1 MASYDYIEEAGLII
15 PDTSQTLAEVQAEFR
30 AVFGDDL
37 DVDPST
43 PQGTLIARIAEE
55 RDAIARN
62 NAELANQINP
72 DYANNVFLDAIYG
85 LSGGTRRPAVKT
97 IVTDVVLTGTPGTL
111 VTRGAI
117 AVTTS
122 GDQFELMQQREI
134 PASGTITGDFLALE
148 AGPIEVEAGA
158 LNGIETSILGWTGVY
173 NPMAGVTGRPAETDA
188 SVRRRR
194 RNTLALQSVS
204 TNLAV
209 ISGLYNIDTVRSLS
223 YLENIESTTQV
234 IEGITMK
241 PNSIWV
247 CVEGGS
253 AEEIAQS
260 LYDTKTLG
268 AGYNG
273 SIEVQVGDPRSRIT
287 HPVKFDRPIDVELLI
302 RVTVAPSSLDLQQ
315 LIPDLVMRY
324 VNQEI
329 EGDVSFVV
337 GSNVSPWEIAGAI
350 NQQRPEIRVR
360 KVELSLVGSGTWST
374 DEYEIAIN
382 EIAKTQRSSIT
393 VVVE

>member
-1 MASYDYIEEAGLII
+1 MASYEYIEEAGVII
-15 PDTSQTLAEVQAEFR
+15 PDTSQTLADVQAEFR

-62 NAELANQINP
+62 NAEMANQINP

-85 LSGGTRRPAVKT
+85 LSGGSRRPAVKT
-97 IVTDVVLTGTPGTL
+97 IVTYVVLTGTPVTL
-111 VTRGAI
+111 ATRGAV
-117 AVTTS
+117 AVTAS
-122 GDQFELMQQREI
+122 GNQFELMQQREI

-148 AGPIEVEAGA
+148 AGPIEVEVGA

-173 NPMAGVTGRPAETDA
+173 NPLAGVTGRPAETNA

-209 ISGLYNIDTVRSLS
+209 ISGLYDVDTVRSLS
-223 YLENIESTTQV
+223 YLENIESTEQV
-234 IEGITMK
+234 IQGITMK
-241 PNSIWV
+241 PHSIWA

-273 SIEVQVGDPRSRIT
+273 AIEVQVGDPRSRIT
-287 HPVKFDRPIDVELLI
+287 HPVKFDRPVDVELLI
-302 RVTVAPSSLDLQQ
+302 RVTVGPSSLDLQQ